1 MTITNTI
8 TGKSFET
15 KHTNIKFIKDYIIAD
30 EVKFMND
37 EESEKPKEERHYY
50 TSSDFKITE

>member
-30 EVKFMND
+30 EVNFMNA
-37 EESEKPKEERHYY
+37 EESDKPKNKRHYY
-50 TSSDFKITE
+50 TELDFKISE